1 MQRLLTMPAKRTL
14 DNFFQTTSSSP
25 KKARLATSSA
35 TTITPSDL
43 PPSTHPTYPFPIP
56 QLPTSLLSQF
66 DYLPSTDARH
76 INDQP
81 DLDLLYYQPFFPPDL
96 ATAYFEHL
104 RRELFFYRVTYPIKR
119 GPVETIIRTPR
130 YTTVFGL
137 DATATF
143 PDPPTTTPLLDATTH
158 KPLPKTAYK
167 CNPRP
172 LPACLDALRIATE
185 ATTGLTWNF
194 CLVNYYARGADSIS
208 YHSDDERFLGQEPA
222 IASFSFG
229 ATRDFCMK
237 HKPVVPPTGNV
248 KDENTIADVGESKEK
263 PLKLPLVSGDMVL
276 MKGPTQANW
285 LHSIP
290 KRAGKDADRGRI
302 NITFRRALVKGG
314 TENYYRYNVGD
325 GGVFKWNEEIEAMVP
340 WDDKAKIQEAAAQ
353 G

>member
-1 MQRLLTMPAKRTL
+1 MHRLLTMPVKRTL
-14 DNFFQTTSSSP
+14 DTFFQTTSSSP
-25 KKARLATSSA
+25 KKARSDAVTSA
-35 TTITPSDL
+35 AAPSDL
-43 PPSTHPTYPFPIP
+43 PPSTHPTYPFAVP

-66 DYLPSTDARH
+66 DYLPSADARR
-76 INDQP
+76 INNQP
-81 DLDLLYYQPFFPPDL
+81 DLDLLYYQPFLPNDL
-96 ATAYFEHL
+96 ATAYFHHL

-137 DATATF
+137 DATAAF
-143 PDPPTTTPLLDATTH
+143 PDDPTTAPLLDATTR
-158 KPLPKTAYK
+158 KPLPGTAYK
-167 CNPRP
+167 CSPRP

-208 YHSDDERFLGQEPA
+208 YHSDDERFLGHEPA

-237 HKPVVPPTGNV
+237 HKPVVPPAGNI
-248 KDENTIADVGESKEK
+248 KAESTSADAGETKEK
-263 PLKLPLVSGDMVL
+263 PLKLPLGSGDMVL
-276 MKGPTQANW
+276 MQGPTQANW

-290 KRAGKDADRGRI
+290 KRAGKDADKGRI

-325 GGVFKWNEEIEAMVP
+325 GGVFKWNEEVEAMVP
-340 WDDKAKIQEAAAQ
+340 WDDTAKAHDALPES
-353 G
+353 